1 MNRFHAFSLSL
12 CLLAAT
18 TAHAQRPGGGMP
30 PPPGPDMQGPDHRG
44 PGGPGLGI
52 VPPGTF
58 WRNPET
64 IKLLGLNADQQKQMD
79 SIFHDS
85 RVQLIQLHAALDEE
99 QLNLE
104 PLLNA
109 TPFDQG
115 KAFAEISKIADLRAN
130 LEKADAKMLLG
141 LRGVLTADQ
150 WTKFQTSIRSHQP
163 GQEGGHS
170 RRSHEGPGGPTDP
183 TGPRG
188 GGSNQTPPPPPSGDE
203 NFVEQP
209 Q

>member
-1 MNRFHAFSLSL
+1 
-12 CLLAAT
+12 
-18 TAHAQRPGGGMP
+18 
-30 PPPGPDMQGPDHRG
+30 
-44 PGGPGLGI
+44 LGI